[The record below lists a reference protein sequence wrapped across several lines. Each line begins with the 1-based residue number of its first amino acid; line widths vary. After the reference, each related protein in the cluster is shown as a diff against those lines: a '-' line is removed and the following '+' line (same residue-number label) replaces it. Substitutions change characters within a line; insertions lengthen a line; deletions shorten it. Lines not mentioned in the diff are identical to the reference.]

1 MEFETKSQKAIVI
14 KFPLNHWQ
22 KFGKGF
28 WFKTYQVKIIFRVS
42 WCNFDI
48 SDLNFL
54 FKLCFI
60 CSILYAELSIYFYS
74 VCVTYTFFF
83 INTCTLIFHWNLVK
97 YDFSSIKFRKML
109 HWKEFYKVISPETCL
124 RKKETKTFYK
134 CHIKG
139 RPWVITLTKNCF
151 KQVSVSHLNS

>member
-54 FKLCFI
+54 FKICFI

-97 YDFSSIKFRKML
+97 YDFSSIKFRKCCIGKSFIRSYPL
-109 HWKEFYKVISPETCL
+109 KHVWEKRKQKLFINVI
-124 RKKETKTFYK
+124 
-134 CHIKG
+134 
-139 RPWVITLTKNCF
+139 
-151 KQVSVSHLNS
+151 

>member
-42 WCNFDI
+42 LCNFDI
-48 SDLNFL
+48 SDLNL
-54 FKLCFI
+54 FHL
-60 CSILYAELSIYFYS
+60 FYS
-74 VCVTYTFFF
+74 VCRIVNFFLFSVCNIYFFF
-83 INTCTLIFHWNLVK
+83 HKYMYINFSLEFSQIWFLK
-97 YDFSSIKFRKML
+97 YQVSEML

>member
-42 WCNFDI
+42 VQFWYFR
-48 SDLNFL
+48 SQFFVQTL
-54 FKLCFI
+54 FHL
-60 CSILYAELSIYFYS
+60 FYS
-74 VCVTYTFFF
+74 VCRIVNLFLFSVCNIYFFF